1 MADPLQP
8 TSAGKKRKSRGSQ
21 GQINLIGRLDETL
34 QESAEHQAVIVELRK
49 QRDSEFTRANA
60 LSEEVAQLKERTKQ
74 RDMETARADALSEEV
89 VRLKERVKQHEEGG
103 KISAG
108 GIEALKHMNYILS
121 HATKDTITD
130 LSGHVKSSML
140 LSAHHE
146 MKELIL
152 ARILEIELDVQ
163 HLEKTIDMV
172 IAGHY

>member
-1 MADPLQP
+1 MADPLHQ

-34 QESAEHQAVIVELRK
+34 QESAEHQAVIIELR
-49 QRDSEFTRANA
+49 
-60 LSEEVAQLKERTKQ
+60 
-74 RDMETARADALSEEV
+74 
-89 VRLKERVKQHEEGG
+89 KQHEEGG

-108 GIEALKHMNYILS
+108 GIEALKHLNYILS
-121 HATKDTITD
+121 HTTKDTITD
-130 LSGHVKSSML
+130 LSGHVKSSTL